1 MQFSETEV
9 RNAKTQMREA
19 VTAAKLGHKNL
30 ARKLLVSVVEQDP
43 NHEEAWLWCAALAE
57 GEEEAQRCLT
67 RVLDINPNNQQAL
80 NALALARLRQAAK
93 RRVPGREGRE
103 EPVPFENEA
112 ATSSVAPGSQESPGA
127 VASGEQPVSKAWG
140 CPLCQC
146 EAPEPQPRCRRCGA
160 LLEVDK
166 IDDLAGNRDADEH
179 ALQEAIQRLI
189 RDLKNSPT
197 PEAHVALAT
206 AYLNLNRSAEALPHL
221 EKACEMRPSDQA
233 ARTALDKLKSRRMV
247 LTVDDSLTVRKIV
260 AMTLERFGY
269 RVLSAADGMQA
280 LARLNEQR
288 PDLIL
293 LDITMPRMD
302 GYQVCKTIKQNPY
315 TKQIPV
321 LMLSGKDG
329 FFDKVKG
336 KLAGATD
343 YLTKPFQEDELIKAV
358 EKHMKSRV

>member
-1 MQFSETEV
+1 MQISETEA
-9 RNAKTQMREA
+9 RNTKTQLREA

-30 ARKLLVSVVEQDP
+30 ARKLLLGVVEQEP
-43 NHEEAWLWCAALAE
+43 SHEEAWLWCAALAE
-57 GEEEAQRCLT
+57 SEEEAQRCLT

-80 NALALARLRQAAK
+80 NALALARLRQAA
-93 RRVPGREGRE
+93 RRSAPAPANRDQAVPLPPDQTASPALANGA
-103 EPVPFENEA
+103 ENSLPA
-112 ATSSVAPGSQESPGA
+112 GSGSESP
-127 VASGEQPVSKAWG
+127 SAWR
-140 CPLCQC
+140 CPLCRC
-146 EAPEPQPRCRRCGA
+146 EEPHPQSKCRRCGA
-160 LLEVDK
+160 MLEVDK
-166 IDDLAGNRDADEH
+166 IDDLAGNRDGDEH
-179 ALQEAIQRLI
+179 LIQEGIQRL
-189 RDLKNSPT
+189 LKELKSSPSG
-197 PEAHVALAT
+197 EAHVALAT

-221 EKACEMRPSDQA
+221 EKACELKPLDGS
-233 ARTALDKLKSRRMV
+233 ARAALDKLKSRRLV
-247 LTVDDSLTVRKIV
+247 LAVDDSLTVRKIV

-280 LARLNEQR
+280 LARLNEQH

-315 TKQIPV
+315 TRQIPV

-343 YLTKPFQEDELIKAV
+343 YLTKPFQEEELVKAV
-358 EKHMKSRV
+358 EKHIRSRS